1 MDKNKVTV
9 LKVWVLLLT
18 LTHVAVAK
26 ADGTS
31 ETVEAKTSLLQ
42 QVLNHLLCLYQ
53 N

>member
-1 MDKNKVTV
+1 
-9 LKVWVLLLT
+9 LLT

-31 ETVEAKTSLLQ
+31 ETVEKNIIIATGS
-42 QVLNHLLCLYQ
+42 NHLLCLYQ